1 MKEIGVTIFIP
12 ANQIVFKKFLI
23 FGEKIK
29 IWTPH
34 KGLES
39 FAAQHGLIH
48 KGLIL
53 DKYHHFSHSRIRRRS
68 TFETDYDFGN
78 QVEVEI

>member
-1 MKEIGVTIFIP
+1 M
-12 ANQIVFKKFLI
+12 NS
-23 FGEKIK
+23 
-29 IWTPH
+29 TPN

-68 TFETDYDFGN
+68 TFETDYDFGD
-78 QVEVEI
+78 QVRPQKKRPKFLTSQKIGKMVTTAKSKKSSKT